1 MKRRKCFVYIGWC
14 GILLVLVSGVAV
26 AMPSGEQEQRLAAL
40 RGKDSITVL
49 VIDSGLGGL
58 SVSADIDHRARRTSC
73 YRSIDLVFANALPDA
88 ARGYNTMPSM
98 NEKAAVF
105 SEALRGMVAKIHPDA
120 ILIACN
126 TLSVVYPHTAFART
140 ADIPVVGIVDIG
152 VKFMAERL
160 RQEKDA
166 TIVLFG
172 TETTIGEDSHRA
184 GLRAEGLAEDRMTVQ
199 ACPDLAG
206 EIQSD
211 PDGDV
216 AKTMI
221 DLYAAEASGAMV
233 RRSSKT
239 LVGLCCTHYGYV
251 ADRFAEAMRSSTGS
265 AVEILDPNE
274 RMADVLFPAGC
285 ESRFTNT
292 QVTQRVLSRV
302 KFSDAEIRA
311 IARLVGF
318 KSHGSANALRM
329 YEHTPDL
336 FGIKNGP

>member
-1 MKRRKCFVYIGWC
+1 MKRRKCFVHIGWC

-152 VKFMAERL
+152 V
-160 RQEKDA
+160 
-166 TIVLFG
+166 
-172 TETTIGEDSHRA
+172 
-184 GLRAEGLAEDRMTVQ
+184 VQ

-221 DLYAAEASGAMV
+221 DLYVAEAAGAML
-233 RRSSKT
+233 RKTMKT

-265 AVEILDPNE
+265 DVEILDPNE

-285 ESRFTNT
+285 GARFSTAK
-292 QVTQRVLSRV
+292 VTQRVLSKV
-302 KFSDAEIRA
+302 KFSDAEITA
-311 IARLVGF
+311 IARLVEA
-318 KSHGSANALRM
+318 KSCGSANALRM